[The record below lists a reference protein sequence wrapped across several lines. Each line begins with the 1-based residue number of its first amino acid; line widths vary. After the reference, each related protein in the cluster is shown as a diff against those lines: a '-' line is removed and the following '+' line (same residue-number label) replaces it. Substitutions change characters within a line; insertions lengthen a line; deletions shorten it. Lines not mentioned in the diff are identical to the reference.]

1 MNVDN
6 KYVIILIKKYW
17 EIVEVIKVKNWK
29 ELKNNIK
36 ALEPEEKEEIETIS
50 KLVSVIIER
59 RIEMGLSQRD
69 LAKLSGVKQPAIAR
83 LETLG
88 SIPRLDTLV
97 KILKVLE
104 LKINIVFDEEA
115 VTA

>member
-1 MNVDN
+1 MKSWID
-6 KYVIILIKKYW
+6 
-17 EIVEVIKVKNWK
+17 VKD
-29 ELKNNIK
+29 NIK
-36 ALEPEEKEEIETIS
+36 SLEPEEKEEIEIIS
-50 KLVSVIIER
+50 KLVTEVIER

-69 LAKLSGVKQPAIAR
+69 LARLSGVKQPAIAR

-97 KILKVLE
+97 KILKVLG
-104 LKINIVFDEEA
+104 LKINLVFDEEA

>member
-1 MNVDN
+1 M
-6 KYVIILIKKYW
+6 
-17 EIVEVIKVKNWK
+17 KVKSWIDVK
-29 ELKNNIK
+29 DNIK
-36 ALEPEEKEEIETIS
+36 SLEPEEKEEIEIIS
-50 KLVSVIIER
+50 KLVTEVIER

-69 LAKLSGVKQPAIAR
+69 LARLSGVKQPAIAR

-97 KILKVLE
+97 KILKVLG
-104 LKINIVFDEEA
+104 LKINLVFDEEA